1 VLQFDFRGHGES
13 DPSVVT
19 LGAHERR
26 DVEAA
31 VAFLAS
37 RQLGP
42 IALFGISMGAAIAI
56 VAAPELPVAAVV
68 ADAAFAELHHPIA
81 NRMREVGYPLSTL
94 GARAI
99 VAAASVRARSRL
111 ADPLRSVARIAPRAL
126 LVIAPKDDA
135 LISWRQSLRLFEA
148 AGEPKQLY
156 VAEGAGHAEAYAVD
170 PERYRRVVLDFL
182 ERHLG

>member
-1 VLQFDFRGHGES
+1 
-13 DPSVVT
+13 
-19 LGAHERR
+19 
-26 DVEAA
+26 
-31 VAFLAS
+31 
-37 RQLGP
+37 
-42 IALFGISMGAAIAI
+42 
-56 VAAPELPVAAVV
+56 
-68 ADAAFAELHHPIA
+68 
-81 NRMREVGYPLSTL
+81 MREVGYPLSTL